1 VILPR
6 VTTTTIAP
14 PPPPT
19 EDRAIA
25 EHVVVTRDANTRV
38 IVEDITVA
46 AAVLANM
53 SQDRRLTQD
62 SQTPAPAT
70 AAQTVPRNDH
80 THPNRVAEVARLPVP
95 RPTRLRLPAP
105 RARNVPTVLLLA
117 LPRLGL
123 PRF

>member
-53 SQDRRLTQD
+53 SQDRRLTRD
-62 SQTPAPAT
+62 SRIPAPAT
-70 AAQTVPRNDH
+70 AVRTVPRDDR
-80 THPNRVAEVARLPVP
+80 TRPSQVAAVVRLPVP
-95 RPTRLRLPAP
+95 RPIRLRLPAP